1 MCLKEGRSIEAGG
14 LAAAE
19 FVLGPVRK
27 KKLGIETD
35 ECEGSLTGGFLC

>member
-1 MCLKEGRSIEAGG
+1 MPSVGVYERRHIMCLKEGRSIEAGG

-27 KKLGIETD
+27 KK
-35 ECEGSLTGGFLC
+35 S